1 MEELLF
7 IIYLP
12 SEIIYQIL
20 QYLSHNTLVELISVP
35 FLNQYVT
42 SYLYPVCLIDSKA
55 KVRHNPKVKVFK
67 TITAFTK
74 FQKLHNYSP
83 STIGSSNNIGTN
95 KVGASTDWYSPYK
108 LEIVNNLELITAR
121 NVVKVTLFSSFSY
134 QYEQSF
140 LT

>member
-55 KVRHNPKVKVFK
+55 KEVRHNPKVKVFK

-74 FQKLHNYSP
+74 FQNYTIILLNDWFLVIILGQIKLSKY
-83 STIGSSNNIGTN
+83 
-95 KVGASTDWYSPYK
+95 
-108 LEIVNNLELITAR
+108 
-121 NVVKVTLFSSFSY
+121 
-134 QYEQSF
+134 
-140 LT
+140 